1 MPRTVGYTDSGKF
14 RALDNL
20 QKCVVDLSLVYCGWE
35 HCDPGHRF
43 GPNKRF
49 ANLLHMVEDGKGVF
63 EMNNQVYHLEKGDAF
78 LIPAGREAWYQADTE
93 EPWTYRWI
101 GFDGMDAGVCCAR
114 AGFTFENPV
123 RRIEC
128 MKAAEWCIEG
138 MMNDPQLLPENDL
151 RRSGLLQILFGE
163 LIADYRKQCLEKGE
177 LLPENK
183 TGSAYVEKAAQYIA
197 SNYGKRLTIN
207 ELADMIGVN
216 RSYLATN
223 FKKCMGCSPQE
234 YLINVR
240 VERAKSLLQK
250 TDIQISEVA
259 AQVGYPDPLAFSKI
273 FKRKTGYSPTEYKE
287 AKQGVVFRKVKGEYI
302 GAHL

>member
-1 MPRTVGYTDSGKF
+1 MLRSVGYTDSENY

-20 QKCVVDLSLVYCGWE
+20 QKYVADLSLVYCGWE
-35 HCDPGHRF
+35 RCDSGHRF

-49 ANLLHMVEDGKGVF
+49 TYVIHMIEEGKGVF
-63 EMNNQVYHLEKGDAF
+63 EMDGQVYHLGKGDAF
-78 LIPAGREAWYQADTE
+78 MIPAGREAWYQADE
-93 EPWTYRWI
+93 QDPWTYRWI
-101 GFDGMDAGVCCAR
+101 GFEGMDVSVCCAR
-114 AGFTFENPV
+114 AGFTFERPV
-123 RRIEC
+123 RKIAC
-128 MKAAEWCIEG
+128 MDAARWCIDG
-138 MMNDPQLLPENDL
+138 MMNNPEVLPENNL

-163 LIADYRKQCLEKGE
+163 MIADYRKQCMEKGE
-177 LLPENK
+177 ALSEFK
-183 TGSAYVEKAAQYIA
+183 TSSAYVEQAAEYIIT
-197 SNYGKRLTIN
+197 NYAKRVTIN

-250 TDIQISEVA
+250 TDIQISEIA
-259 AQVGYPDPLAFSKI
+259 MNVGYPDPLAFSKV

-287 AKQGVVFRKVKGEYI
+287 AKSNLIYLKAKGEYV
-302 GAHL
+302 GGRL